1 MSINQLIEENYPQQK
16 AIHSYVRDR
25 QNRRVGVLAAVTNPE
40 QPETVFIG
48 WSRCNRSMGD
58 RFDPVR
64 GTKIAL
70 DRSYRHKGAGI
81 PFTMLEQYN
90 EFRARCEKYFRGKN
104 VA

>member
-1 MSINQLIEENYPQQK
+1 MSINQLIEENYPEQK
-16 AIHSYVRDR
+16 VIHSYVRDR

-40 QPETVFIG
+40 RPDTVFIG

-58 RFDPVR
+58 RFDPVL

-70 DRSYRHKGAGI
+70 DRSYRHKGACI
-81 PFTMLEQYN
+81 PFTMFEDYN
-90 EFRARCEKYFRGKN
+90 EFRARCEKYFRGKS